1 MVDAQNTSYKS
12 EVFAKIGAQSRLHP
26 IYTAF
31 VPIIAVILMMV
42 VMGVAMVPLALLSA
56 RESPSGDL
64 RLIYV
69 LIAGFGAVSL
79 AVFAWVKWV
88 ENRSLASIGWTFDR
102 ALLRYGRGFA
112 VGLLM
117 NVAAIAIIALLGG
130 YEAGNWLPAFSSISA
145 IAIIVLFLVGF
156 IVQGATEE
164 ILVRGWILSSLA
176 ARWGLPLAVGVT
188 SLLFALLHLSNE
200 WPHVNYIAMF
210 NIVLI
215 SIFFAIYVLR
225 ERSLLGVCA
234 IHSAWNWIMSIGFGL
249 NVSGLK
255 IDVEPLVVG
264 LSQKPE
270 IHDWITGG
278 SFGPEGSL
286 VVTAV
291 IGLSCYMVWRWGG
304 DSLDKS
310 S

>member
-1 MVDAQNTSYKS
+1 MSKQYKS
-12 EVFAKIGAQSRLHP
+12 EVFAKIGAQARLHP

-31 VPIIAVILMMV
+31 VPIIAAILMMV
-42 VMGVAMVPLALLSA
+42 AMSMAVVPMRFLPVLGEL
-56 RESPSGDL
+56 PGDL
-64 RLIYV
+64 RLVYLLV
-69 LIAGFGAVSL
+69 AGFGAVSL

-88 ENRSLASIGWTFDR
+88 ENRSLASMGWTFDR
-102 ALLRYGRGFA
+102 AFFRYGRGFII
-112 VGLLM
+112 GLLM
-117 NVAAIAIIALLGG
+117 NVSAIVIIGLLGG
-130 YEAGNWLPAFSSISA
+130 YEAGNWLPAFSSLSA
-145 IAIIVLFLVGF
+145 ISVIVLFLIGF
-156 IVQGATEE
+156 IVQGGTEE

-188 SLLFALLHLSNE
+188 SLLFAILHLSNE
-200 WPHVNYIAMF
+200 WPHINYIAMF

-215 SIFFAIYVLR
+215 SVFFAIYVLR
-225 ERSLLGVCA
+225 EKSLLGVCA

-249 NVSGLK
+249 NVSGMK

-270 IHDWITGG
+270 IANWITGG

-291 IGLSCYMVWRWGG
+291 ISLSCFQVWRWGG
-304 DSLDKS
+304 DNLDKS
-310 S
+310 Q